1 MFNIVEYAISQKIF
15 IWGFEGSERGNVS
28 LTQLSTPVRGAY
40 TRWIDPQLLALWQ
53 PGDVLV
59 FLGLHPRPTVTA
71 PHTWSWFPVY
81 HLKSIIISSCPI
93 TCEEYQCFKKYI
105 KQCLHKWSWRIPE
118 AQCVWDWARSVW
130 CSQHRSINLRL
141 PSLLWCGGSFI
152 TVTVQKQAPATTS
165 SPRRA
170 PSSCRPL
177 AKALFLGAP
186 PARSVPEKEALLSFP
201 LSAHS
206 VYSVNSYF
214 TEHIEEALEISQWV
228 KATKLLLPSGAF
240 ILAAEKQAI
249 HK

>member
-165 SPRRA
+165 SLPLPCPFLLQA
-170 PSSCRPL
+170 VSKGSILGCSSCQKCSREGSFAQFPSFCSL
-177 AKALFLGAP
+177 
-186 PARSVPEKEALLSFP
+186 SVFSK
-201 LSAHS
+201 
-206 VYSVNSYF
+206 
-214 TEHIEEALEISQWV
+214 
-228 KATKLLLPSGAF
+228 
-240 ILAAEKQAI
+240 
-249 HK
+249 